1 MFAENI
7 SNVHNKYRPD
17 AMIKT
22 EARSIPASKHNRE
35 DKDISYAKLTHN
47 VMCDSEWGCPSHM
60 RSGGLGGR
68 GVVPNRGRLGCILRR
83 LELLALIRLILD
95 LRVFWVTQSRARLWG
110 NLITKLTN
118 RWKKYEEREKGKI
131 HTNHTMPKWWLT
143 EAGVMLPN

>member
-47 VMCDSEWGCPSHM
+47 VMCDSERGCPSHM

-68 GVVPNRGRLGCILRR
+68 GVVPNRGRLGCIVRR
-83 LELLALIRLILD
+83 LELLALIRLIPD

-118 RWKKYEEREKGKI
+118 RWKKYEEREKGKS